1 MAKDVG
7 NGYTLSYDMAGTTTW
22 VAVAQVASITP
33 PPTTMGKVD
42 VTTLDSTFT
51 EYRPD
56 ELEDYGEMSFDLLL
70 DPDLAGHQIFRT
82 NVVLGTLAN
91 WKLTPPGNSATNT
104 RIFLGFLTNYAEGQ
118 VTPKGSL
125 TATCSVCLTSAVA
138 YVD

>member
-7 NGYTLSYDMAGTTTW
+7 NGYTLSYDWTGGTTW

-51 EYRPD
+51 EYRAD
-56 ELEDYGEMSFDLLL
+56 ELEDYGEMSFDILL
-70 DPDLAGHQIFRT
+70 DPDLAGHQTFRT
-82 NVVLGTLAN
+82 NIPLATNAN
-91 WKLTPPGNSATNT
+91 WKLTPPGNSGTNT
-104 RIFLGFLTNYAEGQ
+104 RIFTGFMTNYAEGQ

-125 TATCSVCLTSAVA
+125 MATISVCLTSAVA